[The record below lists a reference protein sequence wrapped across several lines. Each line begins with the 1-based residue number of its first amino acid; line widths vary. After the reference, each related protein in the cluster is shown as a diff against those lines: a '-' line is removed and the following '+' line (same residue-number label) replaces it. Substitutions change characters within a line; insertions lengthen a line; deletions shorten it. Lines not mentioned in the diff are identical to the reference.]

1 MSNIFLAESDE
12 QIAGCFEVMRYL
24 RPHLE
29 REDFVERIRR
39 LQQQGY
45 QLAALEDGGQV
56 VTVAGFWLR
65 ENLAWGRFTY
75 LDDLV
80 TAEGE
85 RSKGY
90 GDKMFDWLLDH
101 ARRHDR
107 QQFHLD
113 SGVQRFGAHRFYL
126 TRRMI
131 INDHHFKLVLDEG

>member
-1 MSNIFLAESDE
+1 M
-12 QIAGCFEVMRYL
+12 
-24 RPHLE
+24 P
-29 REDFVERIRR
+29 RIRR
-39 LQQQGY
+39 QKQQGY
-45 QLAALEDGGQV
+45 QLAALEADGSV

-75 LDDLV
+75 VDDLV

-90 GDKMFDWLLDH
+90 GDRMFDWLLDYS
-101 ARRHDR
+101 RRHGR
-107 QQFHLD
+107 EQFHLD

-131 INDHHFKLVLDEG
+131 IHDHHFKLILDGSDTK